1 MLLSELEKNSGY
13 IPGPVPAQLR
23 YDRDQAARSRVA
35 ARWRRQSLGASYVP
49 LEQQGFSFANN
60 DISQPVNFQQYS
72 VADAVQPYQIQA
84 TPIDFHFDPASI
96 QLPTLPDFSAAPP
109 GATYS
114 PSWSLPNYTPS
125 LPDLPAPSFSV
136 MPQAPAN
143 PAPAG
148 SSTDWLTNAL
158 KIATIGAQTYVA
170 AQAVDQ
176 GRPYITPGTFGAPGV
191 TQPTMYPQPVYQP
204 GVTAGVPIGGQALT
218 PAMLAALTP
227 QQRVQYATMYPGT
240 GGASPTDFVSSLMGG
255 MDMTKIA
262 LWGGAGLLVMMMLMR
277 RPQNA

>member
-1 MLLSELEKNSGY
+1 MLLSEFEKQSGV
-13 IPGPVPAQLR
+13 IPGPVPPQIR
-23 YDRDQAARSRVA
+23 YNRDQAARSRVA
-35 ARWRRQSLGASYVP
+35 AQWRRQSLGADYVP
-49 LEQQGFSFANN
+49 LDQQGFSFSNN
-60 DISQPVNFQQYS
+60 AISQPVNYAQYS
-72 VADAVQPYQIQA
+72 VADSAPTFQIQA
-84 TPIDFHFDPASI
+84 TPVQFSDFTFDPSSI
-96 QLPTLPDFSAAPP
+96 KMPDLTAYGSAPS

-114 PSWSLPNYTPS
+114 PSWSLPDYAPS
-125 LPDLPAPSFSV
+125 LPDIPAPSFSV

-158 KIATIGAQTYVA
+158 KIATVGAQTYVA
-170 AQAVDQ
+170 AQQIDAQ
-176 GRPYITPGTFGAPGV
+176 RPYSLPGV
-191 TQPTMYPQPVYQP
+191 TPPSMYPPTYLQP

-240 GGASPTDFVSSLMGG
+240 GAASPTDFVSSLMGG